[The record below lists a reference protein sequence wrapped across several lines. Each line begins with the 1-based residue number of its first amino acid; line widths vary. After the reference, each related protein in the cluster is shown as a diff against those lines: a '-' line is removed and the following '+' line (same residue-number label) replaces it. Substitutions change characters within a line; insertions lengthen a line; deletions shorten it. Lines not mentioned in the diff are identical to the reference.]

1 MFWRAFTME
10 HSRHNNVSLLTDE
23 QRWIMSRP
31 VRNRGL
37 LCLLQTPPFSFSQ
50 QPTPKSPPSS
60 SPPQGPDLHSLSTRL
75 TVAMA
80 TAAEQA
86 PSPIAHRSLCKWY
99 PSLTVTACKII
110 LHAHRQ
116 VIKLNFRPVDRMSTA
131 HEWSIKRRAIAEDDV
146 GSLWEHMTVKGGVGT
161 KPGLSTQRLHA
172 VTVGCTPS
180 LFLSIIRRQ
189 QEHSTADITA
199 SSSDERSSHHRSGT
213 GFDWDQRRGGRK
225 ASEK

>member
-1 MFWRAFTME
+1 MDYVQTCQE
-10 HSRHNNVSLLTDE
+10 P
-23 QRWIMSRP
+23 RP
-31 VRNRGL
+31 IL
-37 LCLLQTPPFSFSQ
+37 PSPDPTFFIFSETHPQ
-50 QPTPKSPPSS
+50 VPPSS

-86 PSPIAHRSLCKWY
+86 PSPIARRSLCKWY

-146 GSLWEHMTVKGGVGT
+146 GSLWEHMTVKEGWGQSQGSPP
-161 KPGLSTQRLHA
+161 KGYTQL
-172 VTVGCTPS
+172 
-180 LFLSIIRRQ
+180 Q
-189 QEHSTADITA
+189 
-199 SSSDERSSHHRSGT
+199 
-213 GFDWDQRRGGRK
+213 
-225 ASEK
+225 